1 MSTSKFTPK
10 SSVSAA
16 DQQEINE
23 FARVFKRLTEAKAE
37 VRVLTNEL
45 QNYAEASDEVLLLD
59 ETDGAVPFQVGE
71 SFVYFTPEE
80 TAERLEY
87 SKDKIQKAIDDIQ
100 LRIEDTQQKHGE
112 LKASL
117 YAKFGDNIGLETED

>member
-10 SSVSAA
+10 SFVSAA

-23 FARVFKRLTEAKAE
+23 FARVFKQLTEAKAE
-37 VRVLTNEL
+37 VYILTNEL

-59 ETDGAVPFQVGE
+59 ETDGAMPFQVGE
-71 SFVYFTPEE
+71 PFANFTPEE

-87 SKDKIQKAIDDIQ
+87 SKDKIQISLLNQFRLECPMDY
-100 LRIEDTQQKHGE
+100 LELLE
-112 LKASL
+112 LKSL
-117 YAKFGDNIGLETED
+117 ELESSRLV